1 MKLFE
6 FRQLKKGICCPVGDI
21 LNKMCQSVHLIKLN
35 KMVLV
40 ELVVLFFDKAVDII
54 NLPVI

>member
-1 MKLFE
+1 
-6 FRQLKKGICCPVGDI
+6 
-21 LNKMCQSVHLIKLN
+21 MCQAVHLIKLN
-35 KMVLV
+35 EMLLV